1 MYGTLYGTNLG
12 LLSQT
17 DLEHVVDELSDGEGD
32 EEAGEIARKRLA
44 QAEEKARHAEL
55 MRRMRD
61 GYDGRRGGIASG
73 TARGN
78 HRFDQLVATDN
89 REDAKRCVH
98 TNMAMVFDI
107 SKHFMFM
114 IRTHTLY
121 TNNCCLLRS
130 QARIAK

>member
-1 MYGTLYGTNLG
+1 M
-12 LLSQT
+12 
-17 DLEHVVDELSDGEGD
+17 EHVVDELSDGEGD

-44 QAEEKARHAEL
+44 QAEEKERHAEL

-98 TNMAMVFDI
+98 TNMVMVFDN
-107 SKHFMFM
+107 SKHFTFM
-114 IRTHTLY
+114 MHTHTLS
-121 TNNCCLLRS
+121 TKNCCLLRS

>member
-1 MYGTLYGTNLG
+1 MELIFG
-12 LLSQT
+12 LLFQT

-44 QAEEKARHAEL
+44 QAEEKERHAEL

-89 REDAKRCVH
+89 REDAKRCVY
-98 TNMAMVFDI
+98 NMILVFDN

-114 IRTHTLY
+114 MHTHMLS